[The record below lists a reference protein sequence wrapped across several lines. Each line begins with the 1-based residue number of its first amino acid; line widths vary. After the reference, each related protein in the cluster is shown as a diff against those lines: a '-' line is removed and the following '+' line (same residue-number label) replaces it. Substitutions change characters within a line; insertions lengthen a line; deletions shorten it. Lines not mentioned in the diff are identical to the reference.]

1 MAGKYWEA
9 NPESMNDEHLEMKDL
24 ADRVEDRGQ
33 YSNLDEPSQEQ
44 FKTLIG
50 GAMKHI
56 FNSQDNH
63 FGGRYKAAH
72 SNLKVAAKHIS
83 DAARLVDG
91 VNGGRGRTNWG
102 TAMHPSDYAEQLT
115 MSYKHGYEV

>member
-1 MAGKYWEA
+1 MAEKYWGA
-9 NPESMNDEHLEMKDL
+9 NADSMNDEQLDMKFL
-24 ADRVEDRGQ
+24 ADHVEDRAQ
-33 YSNLDEPSQEQ
+33 YSDLDKPTQEQ
-44 FKTLIG
+44 FTTLIG

-91 VNGGRGRTNWG
+91 VNGGRGSTDWK

>member
-24 ADRVEDRGQ
+24 ADHVEDRAQ
-33 YSNLDEPSQEQ
+33 YSDLDEPTQEQ

-72 SNLKVAAKHIS
+72 SNLKVAAKHIG

-91 VNGGRGRTNWG
+91 VNGGHTNWG
-102 TAMHPSDYAEQLT
+102 TAMHPRDYAEHLG
-115 MSYKHGYEV
+115 MSYKNSYEV